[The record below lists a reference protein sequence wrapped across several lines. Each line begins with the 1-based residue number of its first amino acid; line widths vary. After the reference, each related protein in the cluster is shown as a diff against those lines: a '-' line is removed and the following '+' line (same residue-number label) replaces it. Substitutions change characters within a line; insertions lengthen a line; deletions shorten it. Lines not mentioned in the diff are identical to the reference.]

1 MTRLALLLLA
11 LAVWTGLVAMLLHV
25 AMPLPASDVRELARD
40 MSPCGT
46 DEALPAPFAVT
57 AEDFRP

>member
-1 MTRLALLLLA
+1 MSRLLLLA
-11 LAVWTGLVAMLLHV
+11 FAAWVVLVAALFHV

-46 DEALPAPFAVT
+46 DEALPVPFAVT